1 MTDKGS
7 AGRSGGVWTSSRV
20 AQRKVEEP
28 AASRL
33 ASSSASRWATKAGGD
48 SSSAAGPSKP
58 ASSSTASRWATPGP
72 SGKSASVVQPPLS
85 PSPSAAHAATPPAAM
100 RRRDDSQRL
109 GAAID
114 PMSLIASPSRGI
126 QGAESTTLG
135 SSGEQD
141 LTNAAT
147 QARYREYV
155 SKRIAAHCE
164 RYPQPLEFY
173 VPPSGIDAVDDEQ
186 AMLRRQAITSLDEIL
201 LLVRKL
207 REGVV
212 ASRRGDAA
220 AVEVY
225 HLALFLAVVT
235 LNKGQ
240 ISAAIHR
247 AVFDLYP
254 SIPFASSDSSLAW
267 SSVAADFASLRDSH
281 TRHAARNDTHLF
293 VDSKETREHIA
304 SLLLLSHTCF
314 DSKSSRGS
322 LEDDFMQLQAR
333 VVDALS
339 LDVER
344 DGGLPDHLLLASE
357 VDRLIRQGN
366 VVQLRRLLIG
376 QHRTPPTSAA
386 PGRRLAAPTVYQA
399 MLLSQALPRC
409 RAMAWAQLRRVY
421 MSVPL
426 PIASQNEDAQT
437 LAARM
442 GGLALGE
449 GGRES
454 WLEKVL
460 LIDCELLPPPPCK
473 ATQHA
478 RDATPDEWDESGADV
493 GEAQWLRDMRARRLA
508 AVFRQVG
515 FTEGVTTDAS
525 AAPGLIE
532 ESLLPW
538 QGRISSLQ
546 SGQRSLK
553 VR

>member
-20 AQRKVEEP
+20 AQRKAEEP

-72 SGKSASVVQPPLS
+72 SSKSASDAQPPLS
-85 PSPSAAHAATPPAAM
+85 PSPAAAHAATPPAAM

-109 GAAID
+109 GVAID

-173 VPPSGIDAVDDEQ
+173 VPPTGIDAMDDEQ

-254 SIPFASSDSSLAW
+254 SISVASSSSPAW
-267 SSVAADFASLRDSH
+267 PSVAADFASLRDSQ

-293 VDSKETREHIA
+293 VDSKETREHTA

-344 DGGLPDHLLLASE
+344 DGGLTDHLLLASE

-376 QHRTPPTSAA
+376 QHRTLPTSVA

-409 RAMAWAQLRRVY
+409 RAMAWAQLRKVY

-426 PIASQNEDAQT
+426 PKASQEEDART

-442 GGLALGE
+442 GGLALGDAACSRRHA
-449 GGRES
+449 GR
-454 WLEKVL
+454 
-460 LIDCELLPPPPCK
+460 
-473 ATQHA
+473 
-478 RDATPDEWDESGADV
+478 V
-493 GEAQWLRDMRARRLA
+493 G
-508 AVFRQVG
+508 
-515 FTEGVTTDAS
+515 
-525 AAPGLIE
+525 
-532 ESLLPW
+532 
-538 QGRISSLQ
+538 
-546 SGQRSLK
+546 
-553 VR
+553 